1 MENNINRK
9 CTLILPVRKDSAQLR
24 RCLAVVEAGTAV
36 PGIVIMDC
44 TAEKGALDMIRKRF
58 PAVRVFDMGMNP
70 GRAHAVNT
78 GIHITTTPYVC
89 VLSPNI
95 LVGRHCI
102 ERMLSALEKS
112 AALMSVQAR
121 IMSADD
127 PDRISG
133 AGWSLTAAAEP
144 FVRGRGSKV
153 SRYMK
158 KAKILAPQID
168 AAMFSME
175 ALETAGILDERFYS
189 RLEDLDLG
197 YRGCMAGFDNLYEPS
212 AVCREMES
220 VNSSD
225 FYRQLEIGNMVYF
238 RYKHGLSDPGRYLRS
253 AIHSKDPGY
262 EAALQ
267 RGAMLSFQAEM
278 EMMER
283 TELEMSVT
291 KQTLPEEFCMEVKDE
306 AVRRVFPLYLGERS
320 GESPAD
326 IPDLLKMRLKMAA
339 GTADRIRNLIC

>member
-1 MENNINRK
+1 MENNTNK
-9 CTLILPVRKDSAQLR
+9 NCTLILPVRKGGAQLQ
-24 RCLAVVEAGTAV
+24 RCLKAVEAGTVV
-36 PGIVIMDC
+36 PEIVIMDC
-44 TAEKGALDMIRKRF
+44 AAEKGAIDRIRKRF
-58 PAVRVFDMGMNP
+58 PDVRVFDMGMNP

-78 GIHITTTPYVC
+78 GIHITQTPYVC

-95 LVGRHCI
+95 RVGRHCI
-102 ERMLSALEKS
+102 ERMLSALEKN
-112 AALMSVQAR
+112 ADLMSVQAR

-127 PDRISG
+127 PDRVSG
-133 AGWSLTAAAEP
+133 AGWSLTAAAVP
-144 FVRGRGSKV
+144 FVRGRGAKASG
-153 SRYMK
+153 YMK
-158 KAKILAPQID
+158 KAKILAPQLD
-168 AAMFSME
+168 AVMFRME
-175 ALETAGILDERFYS
+175 ALETAGILDERFYA

-212 AVCREMES
+212 AVCREIES
-220 VNSSD
+220 VSGSD

-238 RYKHGLSDPGRYLRS
+238 RYKHGLSDPGRHLRA
-253 AIHSKDPGY
+253 AIHRKDPGY
-262 EAALQ
+262 DAAMQ

-291 KQTLPEEFCMEVKDE
+291 KQTLPEEFCMEVKDD

-326 IPDLLKMRLKMAA
+326 IQDLLKMRLKMAA
-339 GTADRIRNLIC
+339 GTVDWIRNLIC

>member
-1 MENNINRK
+1 MENNTNRN
-9 CTLILPVRKDSAQLR
+9 CTLILPVRKGGAQLR
-24 RCLAVVEAGTAV
+24 RCLAAVTAGTIV
-36 PGIVIMDC
+36 PEIVIMDC
-44 TAEKGALDMIRKRF
+44 TSEKGALDPIQIRF

-78 GIHITTTPYVC
+78 GIHITQTPYVC
-89 VLSPNI
+89 ILSPRI

-102 ERMLSALEKS
+102 ERMLAALEKNGN
-112 AALMSVQAR
+112 LMSVQAR
-121 IMSADD
+121 IMSAED

-133 AGWSLTAAAEP
+133 AGWSLSAAAVP
-144 FVRGRGSKV
+144 FVRGRGARA

-158 KAKILAPQID
+158 RTKILAPQID
-168 AAMFSME
+168 AAMFRME
-175 ALETAGILDERFYS
+175 ALETAGILDERFYA

-197 YRGCMAGFDNLYEPS
+197 CRGCMAGFDNLYEPS

-220 VNSSD
+220 ESVSD

-238 RYKHGLSDPGRYLRS
+238 RYKHGLSDPGRHLRS
-253 AIHSKDPGY
+253 LIHRKDPGY